1 MIRTLTLFVLFGIIA
16 GSATAQTPGN
26 ISVTHGS
33 ARTSASD
40 APKLLCN
47 NFAGTVTLGSVIGQS
62 NDGPPG
68 VIYLCFGDTLPVN
81 HNGDFNLSGDPQPAT
96 APGIGYVFYDCM
108 PTVSGTT
115 LQEVQQDLCINRT
128 SPIIINGVPVPQNP
142 ASMMW
147 VATDQA
153 NGDALFINNGL
164 LQSAYNNGTPAPRQ
178 FWFAPITLDNFATR
192 GFENSGGTAGPCVHV
207 NTAAAFSVVY
217 LNAITIA
224 NITNNQGAG
233 GCAGSFRVSG
243 GLPEFDPTAA
253 YTYQITLTTD
263 PQVRGTVTSSSGHNG
278 LVEFTVPQAGTY
290 NISVSDGKSC
300 SAFGTVDMSTCT
312 AVTFSLPLTNGA
324 PGTNICL
331 DVRVEDFNNVG
342 AFQFSMQWD
351 PAILQFTNVQGFN
364 PALLGFDQNAFNT
377 TAPLT
382 STGRL
387 TVSWADLSFMGVS
400 VPDGSSVFQVCFD
413 VIGNLGSFSNVTFT
427 DSPTNIEI
435 GDAGLNSYGF
445 VGRPGIV
452 NVSNSQ
458 LFVNL
463 TQDSVSCASVND
475 GAFTL
480 TVANGTPPYVF
491 NWSSLAPLPLQN
503 GGDAIP
509 VSGGSYTVGNRA
521 AGAYRL
527 VITDSSVPA
536 ITVIDTV
543 TVLRGPALGV
553 LMEVTPPTCN
563 GLSNGSV
570 RAVISLDGVVT
581 PNPTGYTFTWNL
593 AGAPNGPQISGLP
606 FGFYAVT
613 VSDPSGCSAM
623 ASATMTQPS
632 PLNATATITNAACSG
647 SANGF
652 INVVASGGTSAGG
665 NYNFSWSGGLGTVIA
680 SSSTV
685 ANLDPGQ
692 YCLTITDGNGC
703 TTSDCYT
710 VGAVKTLNINAAVTD
725 ITCNGSCNGAI
736 LVNGSTAGAPAATP
750 YTFTWSSNL
759 GATPINTATSSSV
772 SGLCAGTYTVTM
784 SDADPTGCRVVRTI
798 TLEEPAPIVV
808 SLLQQVNETCTVGN
822 DGRAV
827 PGVSGG
833 TAPYTF
839 AWRNAQQTIV
849 STDSIASGLAEGS
862 YTLLVTD
869 ARACTGTL
877 TVNILA
883 PTPPAIMPIVPDT
896 VSCAG
901 STDGAL
907 SVSASPGSAAIT
919 TYTWSNGMN
928 GASISGLSPGAYQ
941 VTVTAQDAC
950 FSVATG
956 LVVSPSPLVIDS
968 IATVSPSCPG
978 NGNGSIA
985 VFASGGTAPYRYIWA
1000 SQPQNDTLTFSVY
1013 PSRAAGTYVVTV
1025 VDANN
1030 CNPVTATA
1038 IVTDP
1043 PAIQIDFSAVQAVS
1057 CAEGACNGQAT
1068 AMARYSNGASG
1079 TFLFNWESGTLA
1091 TGVSTSSVT
1100 NLCAGFQTLVVTDPA
1115 NCFTVDSVFIPS
1127 PPVINIFVDAQPVSC
1142 NGGNDGRVTL
1152 NVSGGTPGYQYLW
1165 IETGATLP
1173 TIGNLS
1179 AGQYNAVVTD
1189 ANGCV
1194 KAQRVEISQPDEL
1207 ILTVDGAT
1215 STASVTCSGST
1226 DGVIRVFYNS
1236 ADNINPIGPSPYTWS
1251 GNIAPASSPV
1261 ATNLSPGTYSVTI
1274 TDTKGCRDSLT
1285 YTISS
1290 PPPIVAIIP
1299 QPEDPL
1305 CFGEATVIV
1314 IDTIYGGNGT
1324 DLIDYTYEV
1333 DNNGL
1338 SFLPD
1343 QPATVFAG
1351 PHTIT
1356 IEDLAG
1362 CRLDIQITVNQP
1374 QELQVI
1380 FDPAEIVVE
1389 LGDTT
1394 VRLNPLI
1401 TSSLPIATYA
1411 WTPTNTLSDPAVQR
1425 PRLLQAIN
1433 DQAYELVVTDI
1444 NGCMASGSVRVE
1456 IDKNRNVYIPNAF
1469 SPNGD
1474 GPNDEFRIFACLGV
1488 ANINAVRIF
1497 DRWGGMVFEQTDV
1510 QPDCIGGTR
1519 LWDGSLGG
1527 KPATQGVY
1535 IYMVEVTF
1543 VDGITLLYRGDV
1555 TILR

>member
-1 MIRTLTLFVLFGIIA
+1 MIRTLMFVFLLLLVA
-16 GSATAQTPGN
+16 GSITAQIPGN
-26 ISVTHGS
+26 ISVTHGALRSS
-33 ARTSASD
+33 ADD

-47 NFAGTVTLGSVIGQS
+47 NFAGTLTLGSVIGQS

-68 VIYLCFGDTLPVN
+68 VIYLCFGDTLPIT
-81 HNGDFNLSGDPQPAT
+81 HNGNANLSGDPQPAT
-96 APGIGYVFYDCM
+96 APGIGYAFYDCI
-108 PTVSGTT
+108 PSVSGTT
-115 LQEVQQDLCINRT
+115 LQAVQQDPCLNRT
-128 SPIIINGVPVPQNP
+128 SPIIINGIPVPQDPTN
-142 ASMMW
+142 MMW
-147 VATDQA
+147 VATDQP
-153 NGDALFINNGL
+153 NGNAMFINNGL
-164 LQSAYNNGTPAPRQ
+164 LQSAYNNGVPAPRQ
-178 FWFAPITLDNFATR
+178 FWFAPITLDDFATR

-217 LNAITIA
+217 LNAITIS
-224 NITNNQGAG
+224 NITNNLGAG
-233 GCAGSFRVSG
+233 ECSGSFQVSG
-243 GLPEFDPTAA
+243 GLPEFDPTAT
-253 YTYQITLTTD
+253 YTYQLTLTTN
-263 PQVRGTVTSSSGHNG
+263 PLVRGTVTSSAGHNG
-278 LVEFTVPQAGTY
+278 LVEFTVPQPGTY
-290 NISVSDGKSC
+290 AITVSDGKSC
-300 SAFGTVDMSTCT
+300 SAFGTVDMSSCT

-331 DVRVEDFNNVG
+331 DVRVENFNNVG

-382 STGRL
+382 GTGRL

-400 VPDGSSVFQVCFD
+400 VPNGSSIFQLCFD
-413 VIGNLGSFSNVTFT
+413 VIGSLGSFSNVTFT
-427 DSPTNIEI
+427 NSPTNIEI

-452 NVSNSQ
+452 NVSTSQ

-463 TQDSVSCASVND
+463 TQDSVSCASIND

-491 NWSSLAPLPLQN
+491 NWSSLAPLPPQN

-509 VSGGSYTVGNRA
+509 VSGGSFTVSNRQ

-543 TVLRGPALGV
+543 RVLRGPALGV

-563 GLSNGSV
+563 GLNNGAV

-581 PNPTGYTFTWNL
+581 PNPSGYTFTWNQP
-593 AGAPNGPQISGLP
+593 GAPNGPQITGLP

-613 VSDPSGCSAM
+613 ITDPSGCTAM
-623 ASATMTQPS
+623 ASATMTQPP
-632 PLNATATITNAACSG
+632 PLNAVATITNAACTG

-652 INVVASGGTSAGG
+652 INVVVNGGTPSNG

-685 ANLDPGQ
+685 ANLNPGQ
-692 YCLTITDGNGC
+692 YCLTITDANGC
-703 TTSDCYT
+703 ISSDCYT

-736 LVNGSTAGAPAATP
+736 LVNGSTSGAPAATP
-750 YTFTWSSNL
+750 YTFSWSANLGSTPVNTTTSSNV
-759 GATPINTATSSSV
+759 A
-772 SGLCAGTYTVTM
+772 GLCAGTYSVTM
-784 SDADPTGCRVVRTI
+784 SDADPTGCRVVRSF
-798 TLEEPAPIVV
+798 TLQEPAPVV
-808 SLLQQVNETCTVGN
+808 VALLQQVNETCTIGN

-827 PGVSGG
+827 PGITGG

-839 AWRNAQQTIV
+839 AWRNAQQIVV
-849 STDSIASGLAEGS
+849 STDSIASGLTEGS

-869 ARACTGTL
+869 ARSCTGTL

-883 PTPPAIMPIVPDT
+883 PTPPNITPIVTDT
-896 VSCAG
+896 ISCAG
-901 STDGAL
+901 NSDGAL
-907 SVSASPGSAAIT
+907 TVSAGAGSAPIAS
-919 TYTWSNGMN
+919 YSWSNGMN
-928 GASISGLSPGAYQ
+928 GAAITGLSPGSYQ

-956 LVVSPSPLVIDS
+956 MVVAPAPLVIDS
-968 IATVSPSCPG
+968 LVTVSPTCPG
-978 NGNGSIA
+978 NSNGRIT
-985 VFASGGTAPYRYIWA
+985 VFARGGTGPYRYIWA
-1000 SQPQNDTLTFSVY
+1000 NQPQPDTLLFSVY
-1013 PSRAAGTYVVTV
+1013 PSRAAGTYFVTV

-1030 CNPVTATA
+1030 CNPVSASVT
-1038 IVTDP
+1038 VTDP
-1043 PAIQIDFSAVQAVS
+1043 PAIQINFSAIQAVT
-1057 CAEGACNGQAT
+1057 CFDGPCNGQAT
-1068 AMARYSNGASG
+1068 AMAQYSNGSTG
-1079 TFLFNWESGTLA
+1079 TFLFNWASGTLA
-1091 TGVSTSSVT
+1091 SGVSTSSVA
-1100 NLCAGFQTLVVTDPA
+1100 NLCGGYQTLVVTDAA
-1115 NCFTVDSVFIPS
+1115 NCFTVDSVLIPS
-1127 PPVINIFVDAQPVSC
+1127 PPAINIFVDAQPVSC
-1142 NGGNDGRVTL
+1142 NSGNDGRVTL

-1165 IETGATLP
+1165 IETGSTMP
-1173 TIGNLS
+1173 TINNLA
-1179 AGQYNAVVTD
+1179 AGQYNAVITD

-1194 KAQRVEISQPDEL
+1194 KAQRVQISEPDEL
-1207 ILTVDGAT
+1207 ILTVDVAS
-1215 STASVTCSGST
+1215 STANVTCSGST

-1236 ADNINPIGPSPYTWS
+1236 ADNINPVGPNPFTWS
-1251 GNIAPASSPV
+1251 GNIAPASASL

-1274 TDTKGCRDSLT
+1274 TDTKGCRDSVT
-1285 YTISS
+1285 YTIAS
-1290 PPPIVAIIP
+1290 PPPIVAVIP
-1299 QPEDPL
+1299 PPADPR
-1305 CFGEATVIV
+1305 CFGEATVII

-1324 DLIDYTYEV
+1324 ALIDYTYEV

-1338 SFLPD
+1338 TFLPD
-1343 QPATVFAG
+1343 QPASVFAG

-1356 IEDLAG
+1356 IEDPAG
-1362 CRLDIQITVNQP
+1362 CQLTIQVVVNQP
-1374 QELQVI
+1374 QQLQVI
-1380 FDPAEIVVE
+1380 FDPAEIEVE

-1411 WTPTNTLSDPAVQR
+1411 WTPANTLSDPTLQR
-1425 PRLLQAIN
+1425 PRLLGPLN
-1433 DQAYELVVTDI
+1433 DQDYELVVTDI
-1444 NGCMASGSVRVE
+1444 NGCTASGVITVE
-1456 IDKNRNVYIPNAF
+1456 VDKNRNVYIPNAF

-1488 ANINAVRIF
+1488 ANINSVRIF
-1497 DRWGGMVFEQTDV
+1497 DRWGGMVFEQADV
-1510 QPDCIGGTR
+1510 QPDCIGGAR
-1519 LWDGSLGG
+1519 LWDGSVGSQR
-1527 KPATQGVY
+1527 AAQGVY
-1535 IYMVEVTF
+1535 IYLVEVTF

-1555 TILR
+1555 SILR